1 MMNYAYSRRMEGEQ
15 DNAIREILALTSR
28 PEVISFAGGMPSA
41 DAFPLDFIK
50 EATNYYLEN
59 EPISVLQYG
68 SSQGFGP
75 LLRNLV
81 TFFANKGLKTSEEN
95 FVVTTGSQ
103 EGIELVC
110 KAFLNPSDVVL
121 VESPTYLVAL
131 KTFKSYEAKCES
143 VETDHEG
150 VIPED
155 LEAKIK
161 MYNPK
166 LIYLIPNFQNPTGT
180 TLGEERRRKC
190 YEIAVKYNVI
200 ILEDD
205 PYGELRYFGQA
216 VPSIKSMDTTGNV
229 IYLQSFSKIVSPGL
243 RVGAIVAN
251 KDIIQK
257 IDSAKQ
263 SMDVHTPSLNQ
274 AIVSRFIETGE
285 VNTHVEKIKNLY
297 REKIN
302 TMTDCLG
309 KYLPEGAYFSKP
321 EGGMFIWCE
330 LDKKINSIQLL
341 KESAMLNVAFIPG
354 MPFYAEGGHANTL
367 RLNFTSSSI
376 EQINTG
382 IKVLGDLIKTKY

>member
-1 MMNYAYSRRMEGEQ
+1 MNYAYSRRMEGEQ

-81 TFFANKGLKTSEEN
+81 TFFANKGLKTDVEN

-131 KTFKSYEAKCES
+131 KTFKSFEAKCES

-155 LEAKIK
+155 LEEKIK
-161 MYNPK
+161 KFNPK

-180 TLGEERRRKC
+180 TLNEERRKKC

-205 PYGELRYFGQA
+205 PYGELRYSGQA
-216 VPSIKSMDTTGNV
+216 VPSIKSMDETGNV

-251 KDIIQK
+251 KDIIRK

-263 SMDVHTPSLNQ
+263 SMDVHTASLNQ

-285 VNTHVEKIKNLY
+285 VYTHVEKIRDLY
-297 REKIN
+297 RKKIN

-309 KYLPEGAYFSKP
+309 NYLPDGAYFSKP
-321 EGGMFIWCE
+321 DGGMFIWCE
-330 LDKKINSIQLL
+330 LDGKINSIPLL
-341 KESAMLNVAFIPG
+341 KEAAMLNVAFIPG

-367 RLNFTSSSI
+367 RLNFTSSSL
-376 EQINTG
+376 EQIEKG